1 MPNTIDLSVVYHHEY
16 SKGSGNRHGKNRDIL
31 FQNIHVFGNKLPKV
45 QCLGYDETHK
55 TENIRLKNLFL
66 NGSPIRALPTENWR
80 VGNFAENVTLEYDPY
95 LQMAKNTVSAKGQL
109 AESEYVKFDNPDGT
123 GVRILFAGNSITLHG
138 VRPEIGWHHAWG
150 MAASAKEADYVHRV
164 SRAVR
169 EKDPNAAFCIC
180 QVANWEREY
189 LNGSRTLHLY
199 EAARAFEADIIILRC
214 IENCPAE
221 AFDGE
226 VFQKELDSLLR
237 YLSNQKTPHVLVT
250 TGFWHHPGDDALRAY
265 AQANGYPCI
274 LLGDLGDD
282 DAMKAIGLF
291 AHEGVANHPGDLG
304 MQRISER
311 IAAHLVP
318 LVAQYKQA

>member
-1 MPNTIDLSVVYHHEY
+1 MSNSITKS
-16 SKGSGNRHGKNRDIL
+16 
-31 FQNIHVFGNKLPKV
+31 
-45 QCLGYDETHK
+45 
-55 TENIRLKNLFL
+55 
-66 NGSPIRALPTENWR
+66 
-80 VGNFAENVTLEYDPY
+80 DPY
-95 LQMAKNTVSAKGQL
+95 LQMAKNTVNANGQL
-109 AESEYVKFDNPDGT
+109 AESEYVKFDTPNGT
-123 GVRILFAGNSITLHG
+123 GVRVLFVGNSITLHG
-138 VRPEIGWHHAWG
+138 VRPEVGWHHAWG
-150 MAASAKEADYVHRV
+150 MAASTKEADYVHRV
-164 SRAVR
+164 KRAVR
-169 EKDPNAAFCIC
+169 ESDPDAAFCIC
-180 QVANWEREY
+180 QVAEWERQY
-189 LNGSRTLHLY
+189 RNGRQILHLY
-199 EAARAFEADIIILRC
+199 EAARAFEADIIVLRC

-250 TGFWHHPGDDALRAY
+250 TGFWRHPGDDALCAY

-274 LLGDLGDD
+274 PLGDLGED

-318 LVAQYKQA
+318 LMKEYQHS